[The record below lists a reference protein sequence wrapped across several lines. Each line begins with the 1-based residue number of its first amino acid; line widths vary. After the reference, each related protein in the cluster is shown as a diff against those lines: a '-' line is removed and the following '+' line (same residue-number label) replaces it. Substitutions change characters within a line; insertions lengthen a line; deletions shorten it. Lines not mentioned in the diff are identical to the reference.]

1 MRRFAIA
8 LMMAAGVVPGGLPA
22 GPPEGFGHWTGGE
35 LQDFEKKLGPKI
47 NAQKIA
53 TQALASYGNHSFLIA
68 HREGSGEAELHET
81 QNDVMVVESGE
92 ATLVVGGT
100 VMDPRTT
107 APHEIRGPSIRCG
120 EKVALAAGDVVHI
133 PIKTAH
139 QMLVASGKQITYF
152 VVKIDAR

>member
-1 MRRFAIA
+1 MRTFAIA
-8 LMMAAGVVPGGLPA
+8 LILTAVALPA
-22 GPPEGFGHWTGGE
+22 GLPEGVEHWTSGE
-35 LQDFEKKLGPKI
+35 LRGFEKKLGPKMS
-47 NAQKIA
+47 AQKVA
-53 TQALASYGNHSFLIA
+53 TQALGSYRNHSFLVA

-100 VMDPRTT
+100 VVDARTT
-107 APHEIRGPSIRCG
+107 APHEIRGSSIRGG

-139 QMLVASGKQITYF
+139 QMLLEGGKQITYF
-152 VVKIDAR
+152 VVKID

>member
-1 MRRFAIA
+1 MKTVAIV
-8 LMMAAGVVPGGLPA
+8 LVMAAAALPAGLPA
-22 GPPEGFGHWTGGE
+22 GFGHWTSAE
-35 LQDFEKKLGPKI
+35 LQGFEQKLGPKI

-53 TQALASYGNHSFLIA
+53 TQPLAGYGNHSFLIA
-68 HREGSGEAELHET
+68 HREGNGEAELHET

-100 VMDPRTT
+100 VVDPKTT
-107 APHEIRGPSIRCG
+107 APHEIRGPSIRGG

-152 VVKIDAR
+152 VVKIDAQ

>member
-1 MRRFAIA
+1 MRA
-8 LMMAAGVVPGGLPA
+8 LAMALIMAAAALTAGLP
-22 GPPEGFGHWTGGE
+22 EGVGHWTNGE
-35 LQDFEKKLGPKI
+35 LRDFEKKLGPKI
-47 NAQKIA
+47 NAQRIA
-53 TQALASYGNHSFLIA
+53 TQPLASYGNHSFLIA

-100 VMDPRTT
+100 VVDPRTT
-107 APHEIRGPSIRCG
+107 APHEIRGPSIRGG
-120 EKVALAAGDVVHI
+120 EKMALAAGDVVHI

-139 QMLVASGKQITYF
+139 QMLVQSGKQITYF

>member
-1 MRRFAIA
+1 MKTFVMA
-8 LMMAAGVVPGGLPA
+8 LMVAAALPA
-22 GPPEGFGHWTGGE
+22 GAPKGFEHWTSGE
-35 LQDFEKKLGPKI
+35 LQGFEKKLSPKI

-53 TQALASYGNHSFLIA
+53 TQPLGSYGNHNFLIA
-68 HREGSGEAELHET
+68 HREGNGEAELHET

-100 VMDPRTT
+100 VVNPRTT
-107 APHEIRGPSIRCG
+107 APHEVRGPSIRGG

-139 QMLVASGKQITYF
+139 QMLVESGKQITYF
-152 VVKIDAR
+152 VVKID

>member
-1 MRRFAIA
+1 MRAFIIA
-8 LMMAAGVVPGGLPA
+8 LVVAAAAQPAGLPPGA
-22 GPPEGFGHWTGGE
+22 GHWTSAE
-35 LQDFEKKLGPKI
+35 LRGFEKSLAPKI

-53 TQALASYGNHSFLIA
+53 TMPLAGYGNHSFLVA

-92 ATLVVGGT
+92 ATLILGGSVVN
-100 VMDPRTT
+100 PRTT
-107 APHEIRGPSIRCG
+107 APHEIRGPSIRG
-120 EKVALAAGDVVHI
+120 GDRVALAPGDVVHI

-139 QMLVASGKQITYF
+139 QMLLESGKQITYF